1 MSDMKQ
7 ARADLLQMIKDD
19 PDMPQG
25 LTESFDEVF
34 TMADAGLSPEE
45 IRMIQDMRY
54 GEQLKIKLKGINTE
68 RKI

>member
-7 ARADLLQMIKDD
+7 ARADLLQMIKND
-19 PDMPQG
+19 P
-25 LTESFDEVF
+25 
-34 TMADAGLSPEE
+34 
-45 IRMIQDMRY
+45 DMRY